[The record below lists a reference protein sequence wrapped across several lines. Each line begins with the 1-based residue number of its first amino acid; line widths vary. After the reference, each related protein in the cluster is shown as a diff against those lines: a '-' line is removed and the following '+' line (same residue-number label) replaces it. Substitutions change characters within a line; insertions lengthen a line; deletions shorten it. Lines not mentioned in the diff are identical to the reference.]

1 MVDGFEF
8 FKKESWGIRPI
19 LDMSDQFPPAVMFS
33 ILDSDPRSKYRDTL
47 KKMSEAQNLQRLEP
61 APFLTPQLMRQ
72 GLLSAAWD
80 STFHDVPGDRVALL
94 FDRNAS
100 QNVRTEVEDK
110 GATPVV
116 RVHVVR
122 IVSTEPVETKWLVT
136 RATRFEN
143 KPVCWCKPVEVE
155 KGKNAEVMLTRQDMI
170 DLETI

>member
-19 LDMSDQFPPAVMFS
+19 LDVSDQFPPAVMFS

-80 STFHDVPGDRVALL
+80 SVFHDVPGDRVALL
-94 FDRNAS
+94 YRNAS
-100 QNVRTEVEDK
+100 QNVKTEVEDQD
-110 GATPVV
+110 ATPVV
-116 RVHVVR
+116 RVNVVG
-122 IVSTEPVETKWLVT
+122 IVSTEPVGTKWLVT
-136 RATRFEN
+136 RATRFED

-155 KGKNAEVMLTRQDMI
+155 KGKTTDVKLTVQDII